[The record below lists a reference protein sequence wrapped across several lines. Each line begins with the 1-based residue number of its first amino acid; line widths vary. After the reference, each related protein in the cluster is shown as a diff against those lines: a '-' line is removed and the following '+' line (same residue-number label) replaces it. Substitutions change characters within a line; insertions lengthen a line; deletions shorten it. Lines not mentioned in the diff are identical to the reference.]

1 MADSQSADTGSNPVG
16 VIFEKERRRIMDEV
30 IRDDMGNE
38 VSPLSDDYEY
48 WESQWENFHDPL
60 SDDFQRDDI

>member
-1 MADSQSADTGSNPVG
+1 
-16 VIFEKERRRIMDEV
+16 MDEE

-48 WESQWENFHDPL
+48 WKVQWENSHDPL